1 MIIRFLL
8 AAIVAGLLSGV
19 LMTGA
24 QELKVTPLILHA
36 EQYENT
42 GGETEHSTVAP
53 LPGFYLLAEQ
63 FSPVAAAYAHGDEA
77 HGDEGETG
85 GILFGLDRFGGTLMA
100 NLVTGAG
107 FGLILL
113 AASLLTG
120 MEITLRNGVLWGAAG
135 WLAFQFF
142 PAIGLPP
149 ELPGFPAADL
159 LERQSWWLA
168 TVVLSAIGLYFLVLR
183 DAAWAKALGV
193 VLLAAPHL
201 YGAPQPTDITSDVPA
216 LLGAEFAV
224 AALATTAFFWVV
236 LGMLLGG
243 AMERYGR
250 TQ

>member
-8 AAIVAGLLSGV
+8 AAIVAGLLAGV

-36 EQYENT
+36 EQFEN
-42 GGETEHSTVAP
+42 GGGSEHGAV
-53 LPGFYLLAEQ
+53 LPDAGLSQLVERLN
-63 FSPVAAAYAHGDEA
+63 PVSSAFAHGDA
-77 HGDEGETG
+77 HPSDESG
-85 GILFGLDRFGGTLMA
+85 GILFGLDRFGGTLLA

-120 MEITLRNGVLWGAAG
+120 TQITLRNGVLWGAAG

-159 LERQSWWLA
+159 IERQGWWMA
-168 TVVLSAIGLYFLVLR
+168 TVVLSVAGLYFLVLR
-183 DAAWAKALGV
+183 ETAWAKALGV
-193 VLLAAPHL
+193 LLIAAPHIC
-201 YGAPQPTDITSDVPA
+201 GAPQPVDITSDVPA

-236 LGMLLGG
+236 LGLLLGG
-243 AMERYGR
+243 AMDRYGR
-250 TQ
+250 N

>member
-36 EQYENT
+36 EQYEN
-42 GGETEHSTVAP
+42 GAP
-53 LPGFYLLAEQ
+53 GDQSAMRSLPALSVLAEMVL
-63 FSPVAAAYAHGDEA
+63 PVSKAHAHGDGHE
-77 HGDEGETG
+77 EG

-100 NLVTGAG
+100 NLVTGVG
-107 FGLILL
+107 FGLLL
-113 AASLLTG
+113 FAASLITG
-120 MEITLRNGVLWGAAG
+120 VSITLRNGVLWGAAG
-135 WLAFQFF
+135 WLAFQFL

-159 LERQSWWLA
+159 HDRQAWWMA
-168 TVVLSAIGLYFLVLR
+168 TVVLSASGLYFLVLR
-183 DAAWAKALGV
+183 PEIWAKVLGV
-193 VLLAAPHL
+193 VVIAAPQL
-201 YGAPQPTDITSDVPA
+201 YGAPQPTDIASDVPA

-236 LGMLLGG
+236 LGLMLGG
-243 AMERYGR
+243 AVDRAGR
-250 TQ
+250 AAG

>member
-36 EQYENT
+36 EQFEG
-42 GGETEHSTVAP
+42 GGESDHGAVVPRSGAAQ
-53 LPGFYLLAEQ
+53 LAKI
-63 FSPVAAAYAHGDEA
+63 FNPVSAAFAHGDEA
-77 HGDEGETG
+77 ETG
-85 GILFGLDRFGGTLMA
+85 GILFGLDRFGGTLLA
-100 NLVTGAG
+100 NLVTGTG

-135 WLAFQFF
+135 WLTFQFF

-159 LERQSWWLA
+159 SERQGWWIA
-168 TVVLSAIGLYFLVLR
+168 TVVLSAAGLYFLVLR
-183 DAAWAKALGV
+183 EAAWAKALGV

-201 YGAPQPTDITSDVPA
+201 YGAPQPTDMASDVPA

-236 LGMLLGG
+236 LGILLGG
-243 AMERYGR
+243 AMDRYGR
-250 TQ
+250 A

>member
-8 AAIVAGLLSGV
+8 VAIAAGLLSGV

-36 EQYENT
+36 EQYEN
-42 GGETEHSTVAP
+42 GPAEDQHSAIQPAP
-53 LPGFYLLAEQ
+53 GLRILADIL
-63 FSPVAAAYAHGDEA
+63 SPVSEAHAHGDAAE
-77 HGDEGETG
+77 EG

-107 FGLILL
+107 FGLLL
-113 AASLLTG
+113 FAASLITG
-120 MEITLRNGVLWGAAG
+120 VSISLKNGVLWGAAG

-159 LERQSWWLA
+159 YDRQTWWMA

-183 DAAWAKALGV
+183 PEIWAKALGV
-193 VLLAAPHL
+193 VLVAAPHI
-201 YGAPQPTDITSDVPA
+201 YGAPQPGDITSDVPA

-224 AALATTAFFWVV
+224 AALATTAFFWVA
-236 LGMLLGG
+236 LGLLLGG
-243 AMERYGR
+243 AMDRAGR
-250 TQ
+250 AEG

>member
-8 AAIVAGLLSGV
+8 AAVVAGLVSGV

-36 EQYENT
+36 EQYES
-42 GGETEHSTVAP
+42 GVVEHSSVKA
-53 LPGFYLLAEQ
+53 LPGLFALAA
-63 FSPVAAAYAHGDEA
+63 SIAPVTPALAHGDE
-77 HGDEGETG
+77 EGEG

-107 FGLILL
+107 FGLLL
-113 AASLLTG
+113 FAASVITG
-120 MEITLRNGVLWGAAG
+120 VPITLRNGVLWGAAG
-135 WLAFQFF
+135 WLAFQFL

-159 LERQSWWLA
+159 FDRQAWWMA
-168 TVVLSAIGLYFLVLR
+168 TVVLSSVGLYFLVLR
-183 DAAWAKALGV
+183 PELWAKVVGV
-193 VLLAAPHL
+193 AILAAPHI
-201 YGAPQPTDITSDVPA
+201 YGAPQPTDIASDVPA

-236 LGMLLGG
+236 LGLLLGG
-243 AMERYGR
+243 AMDR
-250 TQ
+250 TARAD

>member
-1 MIIRFLL
+1 MLIRLLL

-36 EQYENT
+36 EQYE
-42 GGETEHSTVAP
+42 GGEDTHHGNVTP
-53 LPGFYLLAEQ
+53 LPGLSRLAQ
-63 FSPVAAAYAHGDEA
+63 FVSPVTAAHAHGDAEA
-77 HGDEGETG
+77 AG
-85 GILFGLDRFGGTLMA
+85 GILFGLNRFGGTLMA

-113 AASLLTG
+113 AVSLLTG
-120 MEITLRNGVLWGAAG
+120 TGITLKNGVLWGAAG
-135 WLAFQFF
+135 WLSFQFL

-159 LERQSWWLA
+159 VERQTWWIA
-168 TVVLSAIGLYFLVLR
+168 TVVLSALGLYCLVLR
-183 DAAWAKALGV
+183 EAAWAKALGV
-193 VLLAAPHL
+193 LLLAAPHL
-201 YGAPQPTDITSDVPA
+201 YGAPQPTDIESNVPA

-236 LGMLLGG
+236 LGLLLGG
-243 AMERYGR
+243 AMDRFGR
-250 TQ
+250 AAQ

>member
-8 AAIVAGLLSGV
+8 VAIAAGLFSGV

-36 EQYENT
+36 EQYEN
-42 GGETEHSTVAP
+42 GPAADHHGSIRA
-53 LPGFYLLAEQ
+53 LPGFTMLAEA
-63 FSPVAAAYAHGDEA
+63 FSPVTKAYAHGDAEE
-77 HGDEGETG
+77 DG
-85 GILFGLDRFGGTLMA
+85 GILFGLSRYGGTLMA

-107 FGLILL
+107 FGLLL
-113 AASLLTG
+113 VAASAITG
-120 MEITLRNGVLWGAAG
+120 VSISLGNGVLWGAAG

-159 LERQSWWLA
+159 FERQNWWMA

-183 DAAWAKALGV
+183 GEIWAKVLGV
-193 VLLAAPHL
+193 VVIAAPHL
-201 YGAPQPTDITSDVPA
+201 YGAPQPTDLSSDVPA

-224 AALATTAFFWVV
+224 AALATTAFFWVA
-236 LGMLLGG
+236 LGLLLGG
-243 AMERYGR
+243 AMDRYGR
-250 TQ
+250 STG

>member
-8 AAIVAGLLSGV
+8 VAIAAGLLSGV

-36 EQYENT
+36 EQYEN
-42 GGETEHSTVAP
+42 GGETDHGAVVPRSGVSQ
-53 LPGFYLLAEQ
+53 LAKV
-63 FSPVAAAYAHGDEA
+63 FNPISPALAHGGEEEA
-77 HGDEGETG
+77 S

-120 MEITLRNGVLWGAAG
+120 MEITARNGVLWGAAG

-159 LERQSWWLA
+159 IERQSWWLA
-168 TVVLSAIGLYFLVLR
+168 TVVFSAVGLYFLVLR
-183 DAAWAKALGV
+183 EAAWAKALGV

-201 YGAPQPTDITSDVPA
+201 YGAPQPTDIASDVPA

-236 LGMLLGG
+236 LGLLLGG
-243 AMERYGR
+243 AMDRYGR
-250 TQ
+250 A